1 MSDTLSEQSSYVLP
15 VAKITEILAQ
25 NDTRPNVKEGGG
37 VRRYPRQPGVIQL
50 SFEAASLMRHDLVP
64 RLEAQQRNAI

>member
-37 VRRYPRQPGVIQL
+37 VRRYPRQPGVIPL
-50 SFEAASLMRHDLVP
+50 FFEAVSLMRHDLVP